1 MHKFTV
7 HTGLVAPLDQ
17 ANVDTDAII
26 PKQYLKSIRRTG
38 FGEFLFDE
46 SRYLRGPE
54 PRALNPGFVLNQARF
69 HGASIL
75 LTRAN
80 FGCGSSREHAV
91 WAVEQYG
98 FKALIAPSF
107 AEIFSNNCMKNGV
120 LPVVLPGSVIDA
132 LFDLAHS
139 PVACVL
145 TINLPAQMVS
155 TALGAHYPFDI
166 TQTQKR
172 CLLNGMDEIQSTLNL
187 IAKIEAFER
196 ASLALQ
202 PWNQL

>member
-38 FGEFLFDE
+38 FGQFLFDE
-46 SRYLRGPE
+46 ARYLRGPE
-54 PRALNPGFVLNQARF
+54 PRALNPTFVLNLARY

-91 WAVEQYG
+91 WAVEQFG

-107 AEIFSNNCMKNGV
+107 ADIFSNNCLKNGV
-120 LPVVLPGSVIDA
+120 LPVVLPESAIEA
-132 LFDLAHS
+132 LFELAQS
-139 PVACVL
+139 PAGCTL
-145 TINLPAQMVS
+145 TIDLPAQTVS
-155 TALGAHYPFDI
+155 TILGVHYPFDI
-166 TQTQKR
+166 TPCQKQ
-172 CLLNGMDEIQSTLNL
+172 CLLNGVDEIQSTLSH

-196 ASLALQ
+196 ASFALQ
-202 PWNQL
+202 PWNKL